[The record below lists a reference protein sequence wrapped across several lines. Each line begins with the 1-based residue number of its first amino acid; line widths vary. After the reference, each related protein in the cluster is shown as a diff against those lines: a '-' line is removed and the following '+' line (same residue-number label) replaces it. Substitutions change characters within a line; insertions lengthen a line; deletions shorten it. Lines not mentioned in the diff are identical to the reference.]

1 MSVMQRQVGPP
12 PSAPDRTV
20 YLVLDDFGR
29 LGSAYRETDPADAN
43 LETVVA
49 DLLSGQYSHPLGV
62 VAFNTAQ
69 GWSRDVTGEVAR
81 ELLAHAAAL
90 DDELAPHVREFLERA
105 SPASKV
111 NVPPAPEPAR

>member
-1 MSVMQRQVGPP
+1 MSVMQHQVGPP

-20 YLVLDDFGR
+20 YLVLDDFGK

-81 ELLAHAAAL
+81 ELLARAAAL
-90 DDELAPHVREFLERA
+90 DNELLPHLREFLER
-105 SPASKV
+105 V
-111 NVPPAPEPAR
+111 